1 MCSLRYGQVPGL
13 YQAILE
19 PHQTSLLLMKHEEK
33 TFTEL
38 LKTLVIRPFKHDHMA
53 SRGLRYSKLSGNC
66 SHHPNA
72 SIEEPLPLSWP
83 GHGTD
88 GAKERKRQGL
98 RMRNGRHSI
107 TGFSA
112 YE

>member
-1 MCSLRYGQVPGL
+1 
-13 YQAILE
+13 
-19 PHQTSLLLMKHEEK
+19 
-33 TFTEL
+33 
-38 LKTLVIRPFKHDHMA
+38 MA

-88 GAKERKRQGL
+88 G
-98 RMRNGRHSI
+98 
-107 TGFSA
+107 
-112 YE
+112 